1 MAWLVPRVG
10 SEYVRDMN
18 INPIRGTNIQENV
31 ARFNDLLN
39 SISAEKRKEEM
50 HPLDLAF
57 MEAKNR
63 SLNLDNDQAEYGFN
77 RLKRAN
83 NEFEDATGRM
93 RETSNFLYDDDK
105 RRLNNEY
112 TEIQN
117 LINRFN
123 YDETKRAYDDF
134 EKNFGVNP
142 NYFALSNGARLMGGN
157 PSNPQ
162 NFNGSITVDAN
173 GNITYTANPQP
184 NTATAINKS
193 NTPSVINEDF
203 IKDWNDKLSVA
214 GVPNDPKVRS
224 WIMNT
229 FERESN
235 FNPLAKSSKGSAF
248 GLGQITDNTKAGL
261 ERLYPELKLDR
272 NKYNAG
278 NTNEQIRYANALY
291 NDTAKTLIKIGI
303 EPTDEA
309 MNLAWFFGP
318 AKAKAMIQD
327 PNSFQ
332 DMQTF
337 LGDKAYN
344 WNKNYLSDDKGN
356 PLTRSQVK
364 EKYNKDN
371 TARIEK
377 YYNYYKSQGFTNKEA
392 KEMAK
397 EDVKADNQAEAQ
409 SMEQFSNYLFNPN
422 TSFNP
427 IVDQYK
433 QEILDSLTAYNNNKD
448 KQMSTPSSSQQEINA
463 IPNDNQL
470 STQQE
475 VDNIA
480 MLKNA
485 LNKNNTSPID
495 KEKQNEAW
503 KDFFNPNQQPI
514 SSANQEDINMLK
526 TSLNPQQKSVV
537 FRDDYE
543 PINNPEQFITNAYN
557 QQQEAKKHSNL
568 GLRVGVDTDAND
580 SDYVAISD
588 LKKGNII
595 YNLGE
600 LRKKYPYIK
609 DVVDIPGIGKTI
621 KGYLTAD
628 DLRQGKH
635 FNNKY
640 LKDNNYKIYNLDG
653 TITDLGNYAE
663 NINNTKNSFV
673 SNEEKVKNFY
683 GDIADNQKLSE
694 DNKANLITQD
704 VIRHN
709 NIFWS
714 LQGKD
719 ENGNVKLDEDF
730 ANAISSN
737 IESQGRFLAMAN
749 IIGEDNL
756 RRLSRNPEMLKALRE
771 FVTVDFGSKNYKQ
784 VKENILKKY
793 NIANMLGY
801 KENFAPLLD
810 AIGESGKEYL
820 HFLMEKEKISQEDI
834 DNMRNV
840 SPLTKIGNGKQSIEL
855 FNGYIPYKTDS
866 NGKQT
871 SERDIGKHSYMAGL
885 NLDILGDSKAMK
897 DFSQLNY
904 DRVKENKTKELNK
917 QQYLSNN
924 IKEEDYPIAYKTQL
938 DAEAFKD
945 YLSMD
950 ESEQTKYRHKYS
962 ADPSSFFDFRHSF
975 EGKRKD
981 TKEADQIMAHY
992 NIPKIKNIGGNGV
1005 LNPKSEQDFEK
1016 YVPRD
1021 FYENNKKELSDTFP
1035 SYLDYAIFMIRFG
1048 QEAS

>member
-1 MAWLVPRVG
+1 MAWLMPRVG
-10 SEYVRDMN
+10 SDYVRDMN

-31 ARFNDLLN
+31 AKFNDLLN

-57 MEAKNR
+57 MEARNR
-63 SLNLDNDQAEYGFN
+63 GLNLDNDKVEYGFN

-83 NEFEDATGRM
+83 DLYEDQNGIM
-93 RETSNFLYDDDK
+93 RELDNFNLDRDK
-105 RRLNNEY
+105 KYLDNDFTRINNQTNLFNLN
-112 TEIQN
+112 
-117 LINRFN
+117 
-123 YDETKRAYDDF
+123 ETIKAYKDF
-134 EKNFGVNP
+134 EKNYGVTP
-142 NYFALSNGARLMGGN
+142 NYFALSNGANRM
-157 PSNPQ
+157 S
-162 NFNGSITVDAN
+162 
-173 GNITYTANPQP
+173 ANPGYQGKGNSVV
-184 NTATAINKS
+184 NTSGIS
-193 NTPSVINEDF
+193 QNTSYTPPVYNEQF
-203 IKDWNDKLSVA
+203 YKDWNNKLSAA
-214 GVPNDPKVRS
+214 GVPNDPKIRS
-224 WIMNT
+224 WILST

-278 NTNEQIRYANALY
+278 DINEQIRYANALY
-291 NDTAKTLIKIGI
+291 NDTAKTLTKMGI

-344 WNKNYLSDDKGN
+344 WNKNYLSDSKGN

-397 EDVKADNQAEAQ
+397 EDVKAANQAQEQ
-409 SMEQFSNYLFNPN
+409 SMDQFSNYLFNSN

-433 QEILDSLTAYNNNKD
+433 QEILDSLTAYNNNKN
-448 KQMSTPSSSQQEINA
+448 KQISTPSSSQQEINA
-463 IPNDNQL
+463 IPNDNQS

-475 VDNIA
+475 VDNIS

-495 KEKQNEAW
+495 KEKQKEAW

-543 PINNPEQFITNAYN
+543 PINNPEQFITDAYN
-557 QQQEAKKHSNL
+557 QQQEAKKYSNL
-568 GLRVGVDTDAND
+568 GLRVGIDTNAND

-588 LKKGNII
+588 PKKGNYIANI
-595 YNLGE
+595 GE
-600 LRKKYPYIK
+600 LKKEYPYAK
-609 DVVDIPGIGKTI
+609 RLTDIPVVGSTI
-621 KGYLTAD
+621 RGYLTAD
-628 DLRQGKH
+628 DLAQGKH

-673 SNEEKVKNFY
+673 SNEEKVKNLY
-683 GDIADNQKLSE
+683 SNIVDNKKLSE
-694 DNKANLITQD
+694 ENKANLVTQD

-719 ENGNVKLDEDF
+719 ENDKVKLDEDF

-771 FVTVDFGSKNYKQ
+771 FVTADFGSKNYKQ

-904 DRVKENKTKELNK
+904 NKVKEARKKANNLNEYINSSTSMFAD
-917 QQYLSNN
+917 QSFLNDLSKGRYFGAFGDVPSGINRDLV
-924 IKEEDYPIAYKTQL
+924 KKYK
-938 DAEAFKD
+938 
-945 YLSMD
+945 S
-950 ESEQTKYRHKYS
+950 
-962 ADPSSFFDFRHSF
+962 
-975 EGKRKD
+975 
-981 TKEADQIMAHY
+981 EADSLAKIL
-992 NIPKIKNIGGNGV
+992 NINTHKEVSVGKGVRGNDRE
-1005 LNPKSEQDFEK
+1005 KAIEQDFNNR
-1016 YVPRD
+1016 RD
-1021 FYENNKKELSDTFP
+1021 LQQLFKNKN
-1035 SYLDYAIFMIRFG
+1035 SYLKFVWEYLD
-1048 QEAS
+1048 